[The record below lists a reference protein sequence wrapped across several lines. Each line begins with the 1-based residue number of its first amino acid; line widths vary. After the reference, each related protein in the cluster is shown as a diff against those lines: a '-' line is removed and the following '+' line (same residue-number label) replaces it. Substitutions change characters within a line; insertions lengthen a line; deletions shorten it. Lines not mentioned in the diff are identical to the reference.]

1 MGRPLGEDPIR
12 DLEARLTRRRGDL
25 RFGAHWSRRETARRT
40 RIREHAD
47 AWWIQHGFDKHPAT
61 VGKRVALALIGRPR
75 LESKIAGI
83 TLLADPLGEHLRAAD
98 VASFATL
105 LAAGHLDQPNLID
118 WFAAKIIGPLLEPT
132 AERAPTPGRAAWL
145 IEWVEASPAQ
155 RRCACHALLPH
166 AHDRAFAS
174 LILLVCGTAV
184 WSHEPLD
191 QAAIGLLLKQLA
203 HVEPRRVEAFVRRVA
218 HLMSKACIRTA
229 TEPFPVAL
237 RTELLVHWKRATR
250 IRR

>member
-1 MGRPLGEDPIR
+1 
-12 DLEARLTRRRGDL
+12 
-25 RFGAHWSRRETARRT
+25 
-40 RIREHAD
+40 
-47 AWWIQHGFDKHPAT
+47 
-61 VGKRVALALIGRPR
+61 VGKRVALALIARRR

-83 TLLADPLGEHLRAAD
+83 ALLSEPLGDHLRAAD
-98 VASFATL
+98 IASFAAL

-118 WFAAKIIGPLLEPT
+118 WFATKVIGPLLEPP
-132 AERAPTPGRAAWL
+132 AGRAVLTRWL
-145 IEWVEASPAQ
+145 VEWAGNGSAAH
-155 RRCACHALLPH
+155 RRCACHAVLPH

-184 WSHEPLD
+184 WSVEPTD
-191 QAAIGLLLKQLA
+191 QAIVGLLLKQLA
-203 HVEPRRVEAFVRRVA
+203 HVEPRRVEVTVRRIA

-229 TEPFPVAL
+229 TERFPVAL